1 MKNTLLKTVALAAAL
16 SLVTMNMAFA
26 GGSIGHGNISVF
38 KDNTLVGKLSG
49 QNPIEDGA
57 LLVCDGKCM
66 LKSEGISVIAADKSQ
81 LAVKNETDTF
91 RLYIKEGVADFVI
104 NSNARKIA
112 FYTPQGSYT
121 VAEVVYN
128 ASSSPVVKGRVTVGS
143 DGATEISVTE
153 GRMVF
158 ASDEGMKTVDANHTI
173 VLAQVVTGSAG
184 MFGGSLVPTLLTV
197 GGATL
202 PLMELS
208 FADRDKTI
216 KDTSPNN

>member
-1 MKNTLLKTVALAAAL
+1 M
-16 SLVTMNMAFA
+16 
-26 GGSIGHGNISVF
+26 
-38 KDNTLVGKLSG
+38 
-49 QNPIEDGA
+49 
-57 LLVCDGKCM
+57 
-66 LKSEGISVIAADKSQ
+66 
-81 LAVKNETDTF
+81 
-91 RLYIKEGVADFVI
+91 I

-158 ASDEGMKTVDANHTI
+158 ATAEGMKTVDANHKI
-173 VLAQVVTGSAG
+173 VLAQVITGATG
-184 MFGGSLVPTLLTV
+184 MFEGPLVPGLIAA
-197 GGATL
+197 GGATV
-202 PLMELS
+202 PLLELS

>member
-1 MKNTLLKTVALAAAL
+1 MEISLYSRTIRL
-16 SLVTMNMAFA
+16 SR
-26 GGSIGHGNISVF
+26 
-38 KDNTLVGKLSG
+38 KLSG

-66 LKSEGISVIAADKSQ
+66 LKSEGISVIAADKSK

-128 ASSSPVVKGRVTVGS
+128 ASSSPVVKGRVTVDS

-158 ASDEGMKTVDANHTI
+158 ATAEGMKTVDANHKI
-173 VLAQVVTGSAG
+173 VLAQWLITGIRSVVMASGSSRKLLPFVIVFHA
-184 MFGGSLVPTLLTV
+184 STSEIDLSEILLSVPVINKLLLQFKK
-197 GGATL
+197 GYL
-202 PLMELS
+202 IRL
-208 FADRDKTI
+208 R
-216 KDTSPNN
+216 

>member
-1 MKNTLLKTVALAAAL
+1 MKKTFFKTVAFTAAL

-81 LAVKNETDTF
+81 IAVKNETDTF

-128 ASSSPVVKGRVTVGS
+128 ASNSPVVKGSVTVDS
-143 DGATEISVTE
+143 DGVTEISVTE

-158 ASDEGMKTVDANHTI
+158 ATAEGMKTVDANHKI
-173 VLAQVVTGSAG
+173 VLAQVLTTSTGL
-184 MFGGSLVPTLLTV
+184 FGGSLVP
-197 GGATL
+197 GAAMAAAGAAL
-202 PLMELS
+202 PMGQL
-208 FADRDKTI
+208 FFVDRDI
-216 KDTSPNN
+216 KLSVSPPN